1 MPDLRS
7 SLKIHAVV
15 LAILFCATL
24 AFAAMDR
31 TEQIAVRVFFG
42 IFDIGISIVL
52 LYAYRKEAL
61 LAHDHMV
68 VGGTVT
74 AIKTRPPGQRRIK
87 YTFVAL
93 NGLEYTGKSDWSRQ
107 IKTGAEIVILYKPLE
122 PIVNQPLRRFLFY
135 SFQIDGA

>member
-7 SLKIHAVV
+7 SLKIHAVG

-24 AFAAMDR
+24 AFVAMDR

-52 LYAYRKEAL
+52 LYAYRKEAI

-74 AIKTRPPGQRRIK
+74 AIKTRPRGQRTIK
-87 YTFVAL
+87 YRFVAL
-93 NGLEYTGKSDWSRQ
+93 NGLEYTGKSGWGRQ
-107 IKTGAEIVILYKPLE
+107 INTGAEITILYRPLE
-122 PIVNQPLRRFLFY
+122 PTVNQPIRRFLFY
-135 SFQIDGA
+135 SFQTDGA